1 VLTEQ
6 KSNTAQNLAVLRQMR
21 DDAYELRA
29 LCSGQHIDLE
39 LLGKA
44 LHRGW
49 MLKRGLAT
57 RITNSEID
65 QHYARAIEAGA
76 EGGKLCGAGGGGFLM
91 FIVKPEKRDRVRH
104 ALAPLGLVTLGYEVH
119 GSRVLYPSD

>member
-1 VLTEQ
+1 
-6 KSNTAQNLAVLRQMR
+6 MR

-29 LCSGQHIDLE
+29 VCAGRHIDLE
-39 LLGKA
+39 QLGKA

-49 MLKRGLAT
+49 MLKRGLASK
-57 RITNSEID
+57 ITSSEID

-91 FIVKPEKRDRVRH
+91 FIVKPEKRERVRQS
-104 ALAPLGLVTLGYEVH
+104 LAQLGLVPLGYEVH
-119 GSRVLYPSD
+119 GSRVLYPSG